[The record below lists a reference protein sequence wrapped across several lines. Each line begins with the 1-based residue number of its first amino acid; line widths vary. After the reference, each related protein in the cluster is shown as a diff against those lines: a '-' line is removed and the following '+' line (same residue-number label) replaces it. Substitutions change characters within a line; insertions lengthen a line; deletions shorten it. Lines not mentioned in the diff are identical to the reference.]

1 MKTAI
6 IISKKDPASLNI
18 KDCLLEKY
26 PFKENN
32 DVYTLEDINIYT
44 IEEESIYSENI
55 DKKIRADLF
64 IFATK
69 HESTSK
75 INSLSV
81 HVPGNW
87 SKAELGGKDRE
98 LCVAPV
104 SLIKEI
110 LLELEKSNIDYEKI
124 QEVTHHGPFLQKPCL
139 FIEIGSTL
147 SEWTNKEAGEIIAT
161 TIMNVLQKP
170 TKKYK
175 IAVGLG
181 GLHHSPIFKKVIL
194 RTDITIGHICPK
206 YMLENLDIEM
216 LKQAIEKNVEK
227 VDLILLDWKGL
238 GQYKQKVL
246 DLVKETGLP
255 YERTDKIND

>member
-87 SKAELGGKDRE
+87 SKAELGGKDRK

-147 SEWTNKEAGEIIAT
+147 SEWTNKEI
-161 TIMNVLQKP
+161 
-170 TKKYK
+170 
-175 IAVGLG
+175 
-181 GLHHSPIFKKVIL
+181 
-194 RTDITIGHICPK
+194 
-206 YMLENLDIEM
+206 
-216 LKQAIEKNVEK
+216 
-227 VDLILLDWKGL
+227 
-238 GQYKQKVL
+238 
-246 DLVKETGLP
+246 
-255 YERTDKIND
+255 